1 MRLSVQGHEESEGVG
16 GDEEC
21 VFCFCSPCVT
31 SVRQQWLGHGQDA
44 HKRNSGIRKKL
55 YRTFLSMLNTL
66 LAWRHPLRVRKMV
79 IAICGDHVDETVVH
93 VLRKI
98 MPECDIKLVKG
109 LYPNLPDI
117 PYLGHKWC

>member
-1 MRLSVQGHEESEGVG
+1 
-16 GDEEC
+16 
-21 VFCFCSPCVT
+21 
-31 SVRQQWLGHGQDA
+31 
-44 HKRNSGIRKKL
+44 
-55 YRTFLSMLNTL
+55 MLNTL

-109 LYPNLPDI
+109 LYPNLPDT
-117 PYLGHKWC
+117 PYLRHKWC